1 MNNAGGLHRVCCT
14 REQAE
19 AGPGEARA
27 PQVADGVEAPL
38 PLCRLRQG
46 VRSIAD
52 GGVGDGAVVGFGLQV
67 GVRED
72 LPAVSLSALANQT
85 GRSLKPWTRTSTTDS
100 TKLV

>member
-1 MNNAGGLHRVCCT
+1 MSAAGGLQRV

-38 PLCRLRQG
+38 PLRRLRQG
-46 VRSIAD
+46 VRSVAD
-52 GGVGDGAVVGFGLQV
+52 GGVGGGAAVGFGLQV

-72 LPAVSLSALANQT
+72 LPAVGNQT
-85 GRSLKPWTRTSTTDS
+85 GWSLKPRTRNVNDRLEPTAVTS
-100 TKLV
+100 